1 MNPVG
6 SSHFEISAP
15 PTQPQFLLLREIEVL
30 KIRKTFFKMKL
41 LSKGGEYIEP
51 PCILYNCTALKLCIN
66 IIQFFFRRKDK
77 REL

>member
-15 PTQPQFLLLREIEVL
+15 PTQPQLLLLREIGVL

-41 LSKGGEYIEP
+41 LSKGRIVHRTP
-51 PCILYNCTALKLCIN
+51 LYPI
-66 IIQFFFRRKDK
+66 
-77 REL
+77 